1 MNITHLAPQPDITAH
16 RQTVTEPDI
25 TPQDASGTSTATRSD
40 NSIAQAP
47 TTSSLQRLLADQENL
62 RSLALRLRGI
72 VPWVNDGFSTAAWLN
87 KNTLPLNPNSSQALA
102 HTTPPTFTSLITEL
116 GYDLPRTADEFTA
129 LAQKIEQKALLYPLG
144 DLGGALSWPVPLSR
158 ADELKLDRFLSS
170 DNTGVPGLP
179 LPRDGKATLG
189 YLLSASALT
198 PSDLQDPVKALQT
211 LLDTPSAQALGHAIQ
226 AHLGGVSSDTSIYD
240 YLLTA
245 INVGL
250 DPKSATISRDR
261 NNVADYDLAHPDN
274 IGRLPSS
281 IVESLSQKLV
291 SDGKATQATA
301 KLASHLLLAS
311 RYPHFLIK
319 DIPASVTYGSTVWT
333 QLSLAAAKIEA
344 QTPGRVQTMTYAEV
358 LVAAESMPANNHA
371 VQFAQREA
379 LRDWGGSQGVLTA
392 PDSEPSEAD
401 IEKVRLAYN
410 DQLTALPNISSSM
423 QTAWPSRE
431 KMALSLLEAAFPG
444 VDPHVFKARVLKRF
458 YEGGGRAPGVYPEL
472 RSMLD
477 IVMEGV
483 KLKKNY
489 RWIITSNIG
498 VPINDFN
505 NLVRSDKASVAD
517 LFDTAYAET
526 KSAQTEGHRGMVKY
540 LISKLPLADR
550 RNLESGKLEFFHTND
565 YKIAMDFTSP
575 LALSK
580 RGNTLHVKT
589 TLAGEVNIYR
599 IDTSKGTIEKDNHLT
614 RTFTE
619 PYSGEKLDRRHA
631 NTVSRTTLLAPPYP
645 GNHADENPQPP
656 AIPNSY
662 GSERTAFI
670 ADAFLKALA
679 LDNDDL
685 LNHARGVSSFDA
697 DRLFNAAIG
706 EFFLNLI
713 PLRSAIVNFKNNKI
727 ADGLFDL
734 FFDVIGL
741 VTLGSGKA
749 AHAAKVLG
757 TGLNAT
763 SKVVKTVKFIG
774 TATLEALNPLSGLG
788 DLAVGGGKL
797 LGNSVNYLSAKGRDV
812 IIKLKGLTGT
822 FDGLKAAS
830 KTHGVAA
837 TGSYKVAGQTIE
849 GGAVFHEGKWYA
861 YDPISDRQYGPA
873 LKDFIPKVAAHDG
886 EVRAFTDSWLG
897 KMIGAVVAP
906 PAVNANFLKDFV
918 SALSRAKAEDNAAYI
933 RGQNTGKPDAIFG
946 YSPALKID
954 DLKRLAVAER
964 RTPTELGSLVKR
976 IDELQALPDRFKT
989 ARETAQLV
997 DADAYKRGYEAGS
1010 PEGISGF
1017 AGTLTLNQCA
1027 ELAIVRGRTPEELG
1041 RLVKYME
1048 NRRIAVGLENFRVFN
1063 AEITAAGGKA
1073 VPVPQGFYLSQ
1084 VSLLSDG
1091 ECAAI
1096 SNVMASAAAHLSPG
1110 KQDVFMKNMY
1120 AAMVPALS
1128 PGDIAE
1134 LRKIDPNKATIEQ
1147 RRAADVSKFRV
1158 QLNQMQE
1165 VMGTRFHHGMQARQV
1180 PHTEIIAELAKAGK
1194 ASTSKTLLI
1203 NGPGHGI
1210 TAGYNAKKREWFY
1223 FDPNFGKATFTTEA
1237 AMSAGLESTLNRG
1250 LSSQLMPHFPGT
1262 TRDTPQYKI
1271 SVFDEANL
1279 NATLSGSGVDVSF
1292 LYQENL
1298 FKTTL

>member
-1 MNITHLAPQPDITAH
+1 MSITNVALQPVIASH
-16 RQTVTEPDI
+16 SQTVTEPEI
-25 TPQDASGTSTATRSD
+25 TAQDASGTSTTTGSD
-40 NSIAQAP
+40 NTIAQAP

-62 RSLALRLRGI
+62 RNLALRLRGI
-72 VPWVNDGFSTAAWLN
+72 VPWVNDDFSTSAWLN
-87 KNTLPLNPNSSQALA
+87 KNTLSLNANSSHASA
-102 HTTPPTFTSLITEL
+102 HTTPPSFTSIITDL
-116 GYDLPRTADEFTA
+116 GYDLPRTADDFTA
-129 LAQKIEQKALLYPLG
+129 LAQKLEQKASLHPLG
-144 DLGGALSWPVPLSR
+144 DLGGALSWPVPMSR
-158 ADELKLDRFLSS
+158 TDELKLDRFLYT

-179 LPRDGKATLG
+179 LPRDSKATLG
-189 YLLSASALT
+189 YLLSGSAVT
-198 PSDLQDPVKALQT
+198 PSDLQDPVKALQK
-211 LLDTPSAQALGHAIQ
+211 LLDTPRAQVLGQAIQ

-245 INVGL
+245 INAGL

-261 NNVADYDLAHPDN
+261 TKVADYDLAHPEN
-274 IGRLPSS
+274 IGRSPSS

-291 SDGKATQATA
+291 SDGKVTAATA

-311 RYPHFLIK
+311 RYPQFLIK
-319 DIPASVTYGSTVWT
+319 DIPSSVTYGSTVWT
-333 QLSLAAAKIEA
+333 QLTLAAAKIEA
-344 QTPGRVQTMTYAEV
+344 QTPGRVPNMTYAQV
-358 LVAAESMPANNHA
+358 LVAAESMPADNHT

-379 LRDWGGSQGVLTA
+379 LRDWGYSQGLLTA
-392 PDSEPSEAD
+392 PDTEPSEAD
-401 IEKVRLAYN
+401 IERVRNAYN
-410 DQLTALPNISSSM
+410 DQLTALPNVSSLM
-423 QTAWPSRE
+423 QTPWPSRKE
-431 KMALSLLEAAFPG
+431 MAISRLAAEFPG
-444 VDPHVFKARVLKRF
+444 VDPQVFEARILRRR
-458 YEGGGRAPGVYPEL
+458 YESSGRAPTNYPEL

-477 IVMEGV
+477 IVMEGQ
-483 KLKKNY
+483 KLKQNY
-489 RWIITSNIG
+489 SWVSTRNLG
-498 VPINDFN
+498 VPINVFN
-505 NLVRSDKASVAD
+505 NFARSDNVSVTD
-517 LFDTAYAET
+517 LFDTAYREA
-526 KSAQTEGHRGMVKY
+526 KSAQSDGHHGIVKY

-565 YKIAMDFTSP
+565 YKVAIDITSP

-589 TLAGEVNIYR
+589 TLAGDVNIYK
-599 IDTSKGTIEKDNHLT
+599 IDTSKGIIEKDNRLKSK
-614 RTFTE
+614 FTE
-619 PYSGEKLDRRHA
+619 PYSSENLDNRQA
-631 NTVSRTTLLAPPYP
+631 NIVSRTTLFAPPYP
-645 GNHADENPQPP
+645 GKHADENDNPP

-662 GSERTAFI
+662 GSDRTSFI
-670 ADAFLKALA
+670 ADVFLKSLA

-685 LNHARGVSSFDA
+685 LNHAKGVTSFDK
-697 DRLFNAAIG
+697 DRSFNAAIG

-713 PLRSAIVNFKNNKI
+713 PLRSAIVNFQNNKI

-734 FFDVIGL
+734 FLDVVGL
-741 VTLGSGKA
+741 VTLGAGKA
-749 AHAAKVLG
+749 AQAARAVS
-757 TGLNAT
+757 TGLSAT

-774 TATLEALNPLSGLG
+774 TAAIEALNPLSGLG

-797 LGNSVNYLSAKGRDV
+797 VGKSVNYLSAKGRDA
-812 IIKLKGLTGT
+812 IIQLKGLAGT

-837 TGSYKVAGQTIE
+837 TGTYKVAGQTIE
-849 GGAVFHEGKWYA
+849 GGAVFLEGKWYA
-861 YDPISDRQYGPA
+861 YDPISDRRYGSA

-906 PAVNANFLKDFV
+906 PAVNPNFLSDYV
-918 SALSRAKAEDNAAYI
+918 SAIAKAKTEDNAAYI

-946 YSPALKID
+946 YSPALKVD

-964 RTPTELGSLVKR
+964 RTPAELGSLVKR

-989 ARETAQLV
+989 ARESAQVV
-997 DADAYKRGYEAGS
+997 DADAYKRGYEAGR

-1017 AGTLTLNQCA
+1017 SDTLTLNQYA
-1027 ELAIVRGRTPEELG
+1027 ELGIARGRTPEELG
-1041 RLVKYME
+1041 RVVKYME
-1048 NRRIAVGLENFRVFN
+1048 NRRIAIDLENFRVFN

-1073 VPVPQGFYLSQ
+1073 GPVPQGFYLSQ

-1096 SNVMASAAAHLSPG
+1096 SNVMASAATHLSPG
-1110 KQDVFMKNMY
+1110 KQDVFMTNMY
-1120 AAMVPALS
+1120 AAMVPALT
-1128 PGDIAE
+1128 PDKIAE
-1134 LRKIDPNKATIEQ
+1134 LRKIDPTKATIEQ
-1147 RRAADVSKFRV
+1147 RRAADVTKFRM

-1165 VMGTRFHHGMQARQV
+1165 VMGTQFHHGMQARQV
-1180 PHTEIIAELAKAGK
+1180 PHTEIISELAKAGK
-1194 ASTSKTLLI
+1194 SSTTKTLLI

-1250 LSSQLMPHFPGT
+1250 LSSQLMPHYPGT
-1262 TRDTPQYKI
+1262 PRGTPQYKI

-1279 NATLSGSGVDVSF
+1279 NATLKGSGVDVSF